1 MARKRDETEYD
12 AFRALLETAMTRV
25 LAEAAWGKK
34 AYPTLLAQKAGSST
48 EAFAVRHCITKGAFA
63 ELRNACVRLGGPWTR
78 EFLDLEAE
86 IDNFAAQWEDRGA
99 NAGVLIRMG
108 KHAGLGDQLDAIENK
123 AFTLREKVIRDR
135 YGEPPWR
142 SGPLTPNAAPPGP

>member
-1 MARKRDETEYD
+1 M
-12 AFRALLETAMTRV
+12 
-25 LAEAAWGKK
+25 
-34 AYPTLLAQKAGSST
+34 
-48 EAFAVRHCITKGAFA
+48 RHCITKGAFA
-63 ELRNACVRLGGPWTR
+63 ELRKACVRLGGPWIR

-86 IDNFAAQWEDRGA
+86 IDNSRPNGRTAA

-108 KHAGLGDQLDAIENK
+108 KHAGPGDQLDAIENK